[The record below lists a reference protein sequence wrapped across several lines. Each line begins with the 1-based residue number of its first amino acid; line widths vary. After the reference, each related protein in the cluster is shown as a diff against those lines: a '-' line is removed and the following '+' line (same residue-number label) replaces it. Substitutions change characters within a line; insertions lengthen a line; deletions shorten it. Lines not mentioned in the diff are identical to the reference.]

1 MLRKLRIFIES
12 AHLHDWGDLECIV
25 TAPVTFAFYWANK
38 KSQTSDTLG
47 EIA

>member
-12 AHLHDWGDLECIV
+12 AHLHDWGDLERIV
-25 TAPVTFAFYWANK
+25 TAPVTFEFYQANK
-38 KSQTSDTLG
+38 KSQTPDKLG